1 MITTEELDFIKIKEP
16 RVDFM
21 EWESELSPINRP
33 LVRIAETAQ
42 TSFTF
47 LDLCK
52 ARAEYA
58 RDIDKAKAELMP
70 AVFKNKVKNL
80 KMAME
85 DQMKELQKNHDMLD
99 EEIKLIEN
107 ALDIN
112 TLEQDYQL
120 AIQKKLQEEAKE
132 SNNT

>member
-1 MITTEELDFIKIKEP
+1 MITTEELDFIKLKEP

-21 EWESELSPINRP
+21 EGESELSPINRP

-58 RDIDKAKAELMP
+58 RDIDKAKAELLP

-99 EEIKLIEN
+99 LEIQNIESV
-107 ALDIN
+107 LDIN
-112 TLEQDYQL
+112 TLESDYQL
-120 AIQKKLQEEAKE
+120 AIQRKLQEEDKITK
-132 SNNT
+132 N